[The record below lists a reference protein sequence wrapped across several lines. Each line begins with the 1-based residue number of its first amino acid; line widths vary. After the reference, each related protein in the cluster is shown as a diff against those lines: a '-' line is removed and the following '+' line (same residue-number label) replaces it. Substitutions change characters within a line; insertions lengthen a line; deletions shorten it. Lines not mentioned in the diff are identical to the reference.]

1 MTQWL
6 AAHPD
11 VFMPKVKVPC
21 HFGSDLEMTPK
32 RRFRDLDTYLSLFSG
47 VTTQRRVGESTPF
60 YLYSERAAQEI
71 WAFDPT
77 ARIIIMLRNPV
88 DMMYSMHAR
97 NLMDGNERIRDFATA
112 LQAEATR
119 RTSEHPPRGCYFRQG
134 LYYRGLAHFPAQIR
148 RYFDQFGRGQV
159 HVVLFDELR
168 EDSLTVIRNVLSFLE
183 LDTEIAIPHHRANQG
198 VVVKSLALAGFL
210 REPPAFLQRL
220 PAGVGHALAWRLNR
234 WNRSALARPPLERN
248 LRIRLLN
255 EFAPEI
261 DELAGILQRDLAH
274 WLE

>member
-11 VFMPKVKVPC
+11 VFMPEVKVPC
-21 HFGSDLEMTPK
+21 HFGSDLDMVPK
-32 RRFRDLDTYLSLFSG
+32 RQFRDFDTYLSLFSG

-71 WAFDPT
+71 RAFDPA

-97 NLMDGNERIRDFATA
+97 NLMDGNERIRDFAIA

-119 RTSEHPPRGCYFRQG
+119 RIGDHPPRGCFFRQG
-134 LYYRGLAHFPAQIR
+134 LYYRGLAHYPVQIR
-148 RYFDQFGRGQV
+148 RFFDHFERGQI
-159 HVVLFDELR
+159 HIVLFDDIR
-168 EDSLTVIRNVLSFLE
+168 DDALTVIRNVFSFLE
-183 LDTEIAIPHHRANQG
+183 LDTEVAVQGDRTNQG
-198 VVVKSLALAGFL
+198 VAVRSLALAGFL
-210 REPPAFLQRL
+210 REPPTFLQHL
-220 PAGVGHALAWRLNR
+220 PAGAGQALAWRLNR
-234 WNRSALARPPLERN
+234 WNRSAPTRPPLEQN
-248 LRIRLLN
+248 LRTRLLS

-261 DELAGILQRDLAH
+261 DELAGLLQRDLAR